1 MVLIDTIAVDVE
13 ASEARNALFTVE
25 PTPTMPFH
33 GAPESYDPR
42 PRPDRQLGSA
52 HGGRTSGMR
61 GKVQLCS
68 FFCCHSL
75 VDVFMFHNCS
85 AVTRDSNCRGAASKR
100 RGQNPVCRRYRN
112 RRSKQLTFLDWTA
125 RRMHILANRK
135 TFQFGEDTRFSV
147 SKLRC

>member
-1 MVLIDTIAVDVE
+1 MGARSVGGLRLPRYC

-85 AVTRDSNCRGAASKR
+85 AVTRDSNCQGAASER
-100 RGQNPVCRRYRN
+100 R
-112 RRSKQLTFLDWTA
+112 
-125 RRMHILANRK
+125 
-135 TFQFGEDTRFSV
+135 
-147 SKLRC
+147 